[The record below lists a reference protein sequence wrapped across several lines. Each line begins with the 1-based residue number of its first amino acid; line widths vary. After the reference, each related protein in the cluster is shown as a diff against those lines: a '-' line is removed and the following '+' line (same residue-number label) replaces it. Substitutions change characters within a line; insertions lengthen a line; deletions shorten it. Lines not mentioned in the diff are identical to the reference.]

1 MPNLSIKLK
10 IILGLGFVA
19 SLFLLQYFSM
29 KSALLS
35 IDRNVG
41 ILTDTSSSSSRA
53 LQINRGI
60 SDIQR
65 LVLAYSQTGGEAIL
79 RKLEKQFK
87 EIRITFSE
95 LREDNQEEQS
105 KIIFS
110 DIEAVFKRYEESIN
124 NLKEL
129 HRKKDQLIDVKLK
142 ENYYR
147 GLDFIKNK
155 KISSSKLSRFLALW
169 NQIHYHS
176 LNYLIKRNFSSKRE
190 AMNSFRELDKL
201 LQHKIINQYLLI
213 FDKAVIANRNYLT
226 LVNVVMSGDATEL
239 STLADKLESLFLRRL
254 QETKEQ
260 SRETIEKSSLQA
272 NLVLAFLVPFL
283 IFIIFIY
290 NRNIGRAISQIT
302 ETFNDFLKNDFSQSV
317 PGKERKDEIG
327 QLALAAE
334 KFKVLSA
341 NLEEEKENAQKLAKT
356 KADFLANMSHEI
368 RTPMNGILGMASLL
382 GESKLTSEQKEMIET
397 INNCGEGL
405 LTILNDILDLS
416 KVESGA
422 VEFETLPIDLHGLR
436 NEVEFL
442 FKEVAKKNKNTL
454 TVELKGD
461 TPFILGDETRIKQ
474 ILINLISNALKFTKN
489 GDVDVLIEANRKG
502 PMVET
507 TFKVRD
513 TGVGIAPE
521 NISKIFEV
529 FSQSDS
535 STTRKFGGTGL
546 GLTISQKLAH
556 LMESEI
562 ICKSILNEG
571 SVFSF
576 SLICEEASPEKVDE
590 KVVNN
595 HSFENTKILVVE
607 DNEINIKVIS
617 KRLERLSV
625 QFDVARNG
633 EEAVAM
639 AREHK
644 YQIIFMDIQMPILDG
659 FGATRLIRENDL
671 STPIVAMTANVQ
683 SEDQEMCFE
692 VGMNAFLGK
701 PINKTE
707 LIAILERFS
716 F

>member
-10 IILGLGFVA
+10 IIFGLGFVA

-110 DIEAVFKRYEESIN
+110 DIEAVFKRYEESID
-124 NLKEL
+124 NLKVL

-155 KISSSKLSRFLALW
+155 KISSSKRSRFLALW

-254 QETKEQ
+254 QVTKEQ

-422 VEFETLPIDLHGLR
+422 VEFEKLPIDLHGLR

-461 TPFILGDETRIKQ
+461 APFILGDETRIKQ
-474 ILINLISNALKFTKN
+474 ILINLISNALKFTQN

-659 FGATRLIRENDL
+659 FGATKLIRENDL

>member
-1 MPNLSIKLK
+1 MPKLSIKLK

-19 SLFLLQYFSM
+19 SLFLLQYFLM

-41 ILTDTSSSSSRA
+41 ILTDTSNSSSRA

-65 LVLAYSQTGGEAIL
+65 LVLAYSQTGGGAIL

-110 DIEAVFKRYEESIN
+110 DIEAVFKRYEESID

-129 HRKKDQLIDVKLK
+129 HRKKDQLIDVKLR

-155 KISSSKLSRFLALW
+155 KFSSSKRSRFLALW

-176 LNYLIKRNFSSKRE
+176 LSYLIKRNFSSKRE

-201 LQHKIINQYLLI
+201 LQHKIINQYLLT

-226 LVNVVMSGDATEL
+226 LVNVVMSGDAAEL

-254 QETKEQ
+254 QVTKEQ

-341 NLEEEKENAQKLAKT
+341 NLEEEKENAQRLAKT

-382 GESKLTSEQKEMIET
+382 GESELTSEQKEMIET

-422 VEFETLPIDLHGLR
+422 VEFEKLPIDLHRLR

-461 TPFILGDETRIKQ
+461 APFILGDETRIKQ
-474 ILINLISNALKFTKN
+474 ILINLISNALKFTQN

-556 LMESEI
+556 LMESKI

-590 KVVNN
+590 KVVND
-595 HSFENTKILVVE
+595 HSFENTKVLVVE

-633 EEAVAM
+633 EEGVAM

-659 FGATRLIRENDL
+659 FGATKLIRENDL
-671 STPIVAMTANVQ
+671 NTPIVAMTANVQ